1 MSVSTAFRRQLE
13 GYSLTTAEILYHLP
27 DHPHL
32 LQTFIW
38 QHHDLFPEF
47 PELKRFLAFWQ
58 QALDGPLH
66 SVKVAHSRLIKPA
79 ELRAVG
85 SEFHLH

>member
-38 QHHDLFPEF
+38 QQHDLFPEF
-47 PELKRFLAFWQ
+47 PELRRFLTFWQ
-58 QALDGPLH
+58 EALDGPLH

-79 ELRAVG
+79 ELRAIG
-85 SEFHLH
+85 SEFSLH